1 MEATVAVAAMG
12 RATAAVTTAGT
23 GTSERVA
30 VAAAAV
36 DSGRTKEEV
45 RLQFGLFVMGNG

>member
-1 MEATVAVAAMG
+1 MVVATVAAVAMG

-30 VAAAAV
+30 VAAAV

-45 RLQFGLFVMGNG
+45 RLQFGFFVMGNG